1 MLCLF
6 YDSKCINLST
16 FYNACTLKLTRE
28 VCHIFVCTCI
38 AIFFQNIH
46 INSNTRQEL
55 LVPCLYLSIPKGHLH
70 LIERHC
76 EKKKDDHI
84 LIVCISNL
92 I

>member
-38 AIFFQNIH
+38 AIFFQNIQYKLK
-46 INSNTRQEL
+46 NTIRATGSL
-55 LVPCLYLSIPKGHLH
+55 LVSIYT
-70 LIERHC
+70 
-76 EKKKDDHI
+76 
-84 LIVCISNL
+84 
-92 I
+92 